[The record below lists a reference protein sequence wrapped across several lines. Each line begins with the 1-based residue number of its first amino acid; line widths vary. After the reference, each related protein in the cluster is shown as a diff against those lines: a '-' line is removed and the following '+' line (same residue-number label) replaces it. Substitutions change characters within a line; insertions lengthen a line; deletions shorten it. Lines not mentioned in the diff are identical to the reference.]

1 MNETQINILII
12 FLYYLETITTTTP
25 PPPVTS
31 VTSNT
36 ASMYTYIRWKI
47 FCGKYSYKNNKHM

>member
-25 PPPVTS
+25 PPPS

>member
-25 PPPVTS
+25 PPPS

-47 FCGKYSYKNNKHM
+47 FCEKYSYKNNKHM

>member
-25 PPPVTS
+25 SPS